1 LRAAYSAQHRAQL
14 FKETKMKKLMC
25 IAAAAASI
33 GMVLPA
39 IAQTPAPPKAAA
51 PASPSAQPAPAAEP
65 AAVPATSSGASIP
78 VPVIAPGKNNVDAF
92 QWMTGCWQAK
102 SARDGSTINETWL
115 SPRGGSMLGIGQ
127 TYLDGKTLGWEAM
140 RVYDEGGA
148 VKLWLRPGLRNE
160 LTLELEAA
168 GDAFNAF
175 SVKEGDTV
183 TKLRYERKS
192 ATEMLATFR
201 LEQGENRRGAD
212 FLFAKVECGELF
224 APVVKDAAAK

>member
-1 LRAAYSAQHRAQL
+1 
-14 FKETKMKKLMC
+14 MKKLTG
-25 IAAAAASI
+25 IGIVAASMFGVMTATAQAPTPAPASGPVSASEAAASI
-33 GMVLPA
+33 PA
-39 IAQTPAPPKAAA
+39 
-51 PASPSAQPAPAAEP
+51 
-65 AAVPATSSGASIP
+65 
-78 VPVIAPGKNNVDAF
+78 PVIAPGKNTVDAF

-102 SARDGSTINETWL
+102 SARDGATINETWL

-127 TYLDGKTLGWEAM
+127 TFLDNKTLGWEAM
-140 RVYDEGGA
+140 RVYDEAGV

-160 LTLELEAA
+160 LTLTLEAA

-175 SVKEGDTV
+175 SVKEGDAT

-212 FLFAKVECGELF
+212 FLFAKVECAESF
-224 APVVKDAAAK
+224 APAVKEVVNK

>member
-1 LRAAYSAQHRAQL
+1 
-14 FKETKMKKLMC
+14 MKKLMC
-25 IAAAAASI
+25 IGLVATSMLI
-33 GMVLPA
+33 GMTA
-39 IAQTPAPPKAAA
+39 TAQTATPAT
-51 PASPSAQPAPAAEP
+51 PATPTTQPAQLMPAAEP
-65 AAVPATSSGASIP
+65 GAVPASGSAASIP
-78 VPVIAPGKNNVDAF
+78 APVIAPGKNTVDAF

-115 SPRGGSMLGIGQ
+115 SPRGGSLMGIGQ
-127 TYLDGKTLGWEAM
+127 TYLDGKTSGWEAM
-140 RVYDEGGA
+140 RVYDEAGT

-160 LTLELEAA
+160 LTLTLEAA

-175 SVKEGDTV
+175 VVKEGDTI

-192 ATEMLATFR
+192 PTEMLATFR

-212 FLFAKVECGELF
+212 FLFAKVECAEFF

>member
-1 LRAAYSAQHRAQL
+1 MQ
-14 FKETKMKKLMC
+14 KLIGIG
-25 IAAAAASI
+25 IAAASMFITVAANAQSAAPAAGPVSASEAAASI
-33 GMVLPA
+33 PA
-39 IAQTPAPPKAAA
+39 
-51 PASPSAQPAPAAEP
+51 
-65 AAVPATSSGASIP
+65 
-78 VPVIAPGKNNVDAF
+78 PVIAPGKNTVDAF

-127 TYLDGKTLGWEAM
+127 TFLDNKTLGWEAM
-140 RVYDEGGA
+140 RVYDEAGV

-160 LTLELEAA
+160 LTLTLEAA

-175 SVKEGDTV
+175 SVKEGDTT

-201 LEQGENRRGAD
+201 LEQGESRRGAD
-212 FLFAKVECGELF
+212 FAFAKVECAESFG
-224 APVVKDAAAK
+224 PVVKEVVAK